1 MRKSWSLLLLILIV
15 ACAQPPSETP
25 PGPTTEE
32 RIAAI
37 TGFILPAFTVEGEP
51 VDTMDLEQL
60 MAENQVP
67 GVSIAVFRDGEIEWA
82 LGFGIAD
89 VEDGRA
95 VTPETLFQAASISKP
110 VAATAALRMVEE
122 GLLDLDEDVNQKLT
136 SWKVPAN
143 EHTANQP
150 VTLRGLLTHSAGM
163 TVHGFPGYAE
173 GVEVPETV
181 GVLDGHGNTDPIRV
195 DMEPATEWRY
205 SGGGYTVMQQL
216 LIDVAGKPFPEI
228 VREKVLEP
236 AGMSLSSYQQPLP
249 GERALEAS
257 SAHGRDGSRIEG
269 KWHTYPEMAAAGLW
283 TTPSDL
289 SRFAMAIQR
298 SRAGQPGA
306 LLSQEMARQ
315 MLEPSLNNHGLGPA
329 IEGDGSRF
337 GHGGSNAGFR
347 CSFTASIEGGWG
359 IAVMTNGDRGG
370 RVASLLIMT
379 VAKSYGWDAPQPRVL
394 KVVDIG
400 EEALQR
406 IAGDYDVQG
415 IGVLKFEAE
424 RGRLYTDVP
433 RQGRLEFLPQSETE
447 IVQSDDGRVFNFVLE
462 DGKITGFTTPGITA
476 KKLN

>member
-1 MRKSWSLLLLILIV
+1 MRKAWVLLLLIVIV
-15 ACAQPPSETP
+15 ACAQPAPEIP
-25 PGPTTEE
+25 AGPTTEE

-37 TGFILPAFTVEGEP
+37 ADSILPVVIFEGEP
-51 VDTMDLEQL
+51 VDTNSLEGL
-60 MAENQVP
+60 MAQHRVP

-82 LGFGIAD
+82 RGFGNAD
-89 VEDGRA
+89 VDDGRQ
-95 VTPETLFQAASISKP
+95 VTAETLFQAASISKP

-143 EHTANQP
+143 QHTAKKP

-173 GVEVPETV
+173 GAEVPDAG
-181 GVLDGHGNTDPIRV
+181 GVLDGEGNTDPIRV
-195 DMEPATEWRY
+195 DMEPGAEWRY

-216 LIDVAGKPFPEI
+216 LVDVAGKPFPEI

-236 AGMSLSSYQQPLP
+236 AGMTLSTYLQPLP
-249 GERALEAS
+249 QERAAEAA
-257 SAHGRDGSRIEG
+257 SAYGPDGNRIEG

-289 SRFAMAIQR
+289 ARFAMAIQR

-306 LLSQEMARQ
+306 LLSQDMARQ
-315 MLEPSLNNHGLGPA
+315 MLEPALNNYGLGPG

-359 IAVMTNGDRGG
+359 MAVMTNGARGG
-370 RVASLLIMT
+370 LVARLVMMT
-379 VAKSYGWDAPQPRVL
+379 LAKSYDWDAPQPRVV
-394 KVVDIG
+394 KVADIG
-400 EEALQR
+400 EEALHR
-406 IAGDYDVQG
+406 IAGDYDVPG
-415 IGVLKFEAE
+415 IGVLKFVPE
-424 RGRLYTDVP
+424 RGRLFADVP
-433 RQGRLEFLPQSETE
+433 RQGRLEFLTTSETE
-447 IVQSDDGRVFNFVLE
+447 IVQRDDGRVFNFVVE
-462 DGKITGFTTPGITA
+462 DGKVTGFTTPGIVG
-476 KKLN
+476 KRVN